1 MTLNPRDSIRGSE
14 LDLFTRKTLIVALI
28 AAILLLLWAVRGV
41 VVLVFLSA
49 VLAAGI
55 GPTVQRVRIW
65 TRHLVNRNISRGTAV
80 LLVYLP
86 LIAVTVVVIVFLIP
100 RLIVDLRALSV
111 QLPALIEQ
119 NILLPLSHYIPV
131 DGARAALHGGIH
143 LPRASVV
150 LYVRNVLSAAASFVA
165 VLFMVGYMLVDAP
178 RLRNLIL
185 LAWPP
190 PVRAQRS
197 VILRRVAGRMSSWL
211 SAQIILSSIIGAAT
225 FVGLIALRI
234 PYALPLAIFAAIGEM
249 VPIIGP
255 IVGTAPAL
263 AMALLQSR
271 WQFWGVLALAL
282 ILQKS
287 ENLFIA
293 PRVMSRRVS
302 ISPLAVFIAFMIGA
316 ELLGIV
322 GIVIAV
328 PAAAVIQ
335 VAFEEAFVAPRERR
349 HDVARAG
356 TLTKRRG

>member
-1 MTLNPRDSIRGSE
+1 MALNPRDSIGGSE
-14 LDLFTRKTLIVALI
+14 LELFTRKTLIVALI
-28 AAILLLLWAVRGV
+28 AAILLLLWAARGV

-55 GPTVQRVRIW
+55 APAVQRLRIW
-65 TRHLVNRNISRGTAV
+65 GRRPVHRNISRAMAV
-80 LLVYLP
+80 LLVYFP
-86 LIAVTVVVIVFLIP
+86 LLALTIVLVVFLLP
-100 RLIVDLRALSV
+100 RLILDIHALST
-111 QLPALIEQ
+111 QLPPLIEQ
-119 NILLPLSHYIPV
+119 NILLPLSRYVPV
-131 DGARAALHGGIH
+131 EGARAALHGGIR
-143 LPRASVV
+143 LPRSSVV
-150 LYVRNVLSAAASFVA
+150 LYLRNALSAAASFVA
-165 VLFMVGYMLVDAP
+165 VLFMVGTMLIDAP

-190 PVRAQRS
+190 HVRAERS
-197 VILRRVAGRMSSWL
+197 VTLRRVARRMSSWL
-211 SAQIILSSIIGAAT
+211 SAQIILSAIIGTAT
-225 FVGLIALRI
+225 FAGLLALRI
-234 PYALPLAIFAAIGEM
+234 PYALPLAIFAAVGEL
-249 VPIIGP
+249 VPIVGP

-263 AMALLQSR
+263 VVALLQSR

-316 ELLGIV
+316 EVLGII

-349 HDVARAG
+349 HDLTRAG
-356 TLTKRRG
+356 TLSKRRV